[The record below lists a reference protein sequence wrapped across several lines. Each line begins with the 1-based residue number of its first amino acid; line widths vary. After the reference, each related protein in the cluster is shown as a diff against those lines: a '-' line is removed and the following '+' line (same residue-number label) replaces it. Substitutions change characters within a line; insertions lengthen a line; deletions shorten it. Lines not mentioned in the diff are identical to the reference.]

1 MTQRFHGWRLALP
14 SIVSSLLL
22 LGLCGAIAYSL
33 HYLQT
38 QTSEELTENIDSR
51 YAAGRLSQRVEELLL
66 AHARD
71 ATNVVDLQ
79 KGVLDQLERM
89 EGLADKATESR
100 LVGETRS
107 EFNLYQGL
115 WQQRKSD
122 AIQHLERSL
131 RFSNDLRDFN
141 NDQVVLAKRQSQR
154 TVEKLAW
161 GLAGV
166 GVAGSVGGLILG
178 VAIMRWY
185 RRGVRSLHVHVRA
198 AAGALGQDLP
208 PVEVA
213 GDSLEELRGRV
224 QLVVREVETVVLRL
238 QQSEREVLRAEQLA
252 AVGQLAA
259 GMAHEIR
266 NPLTAIKMLVDT
278 QREDALSRGIPVD
291 DYDLIRDELKRV
303 ERSLDSFLN
312 FARLPRPE
320 KSRQDLSRL
329 VRQTISL
336 LQGRA
341 QHQKVKLEFH
351 PPTTP
356 VSVDADGG
364 QIVQVL
370 VNLALNALDAMPAG
384 GTLRVELKAPA
395 PDAVE
400 VDLLDTGPGIAP
412 EMLPR
417 LFEPFA
423 SNKEAGLGLGLVTS
437 RRIIE
442 DHGGRLLATN
452 RPGGGACFTVHLP
465 AA

>member
-1 MTQRFHGWRLALP
+1 
-14 SIVSSLLL
+14 
-22 LGLCGAIAYSL
+22 
-33 HYLQT
+33 
-38 QTSEELTENIDSR
+38 
-51 YAAGRLSQRVEELLL
+51 
-66 AHARD
+66 
-71 ATNVVDLQ
+71 
-79 KGVLDQLERM
+79 
-89 EGLADKATESR
+89 
-100 LVGETRS
+100 
-107 EFNLYQGL
+107 
-115 WQQRKSD
+115 
-122 AIQHLERSL
+122 
-131 RFSNDLRDFN
+131 
-141 NDQVVLAKRQSQR
+141 
-154 TVEKLAW
+154 
-161 GLAGV
+161 
-166 GVAGSVGGLILG
+166 
-178 VAIMRWY
+178 MRWY
-185 RRGVRSLHVHVRA
+185 RRGVRSLHVHIRA

-278 QREDALSRGIPVD
+278 QREEAMSRGIPVE

-320 KSRQDLSRL
+320 KTRQDLSRL

-341 QHQKVKLEFH
+341 QQQKVKLEFH
-351 PPTTP
+351 PPTVP
-356 VSVDADGG
+356 ISVDADGG

-384 GTLRVELKAPA
+384 GTLSVELKAPA